1 MCSVPAHS
9 LPFNRIDSKKKAI
22 DGRNTTQITIHDT
35 LIYSS
40 IDEKKK
46 KKMYR
51 LSQQEHIQV
60 SFDVVAWKSHDTP
73 ASLRVVATWVKNYK
87 IHNKYSWHD
96 CIFLGLLG
104 LNFNM
109 QRVFLAR
116 NINFVKNVF

>member
-1 MCSVPAHS
+1 MCSMSAHS

-60 SFDVVAWKSHDTP
+60 SFDVVA
-73 ASLRVVATWVKNYK
+73 
-87 IHNKYSWHD
+87 
-96 CIFLGLLG
+96 
-104 LNFNM
+104 
-109 QRVFLAR
+109 
-116 NINFVKNVF
+116 